1 MEVIGV
7 HIQVTKKVHKN
18 DKRKSAYGKDLHGV
32 KMSKI
37 AGEVN
42 FAKRY

>member
-1 MEVIGV
+1 M
-7 HIQVTKKVHKN
+7 TKA
-18 DKRKSAYGKDLHGV
+18 KSAYGKDLHGV

-42 FAKRY
+42 LPKGINNTARVTEKR

>member
-1 MEVIGV
+1 M
-7 HIQVTKKVHKN
+7 TKA
-18 DKRKSAYGKDLHGV
+18 KSAYGKDLHGA

-42 FAKRY
+42 LLIGIDNTARVTER

>member
-1 MEVIGV
+1 M
-7 HIQVTKKVHKN
+7 TKA
-18 DKRKSAYGKDLHGV
+18 KSAYGKDLQGV

-42 FAKRY
+42 FAKKYR